1 MLAYNLVIIMCMLCK
16 NKSYNYLCDEC
27 YKKYPIDMKMEYIPL
42 DKYNCYILSL
52 FQKNIRFDYNY
63 YINEYSQIFKFFNK
77 LRYHIIFIENI
88 KMDIDSYLELDM
100 ITKLVKKDILVMS
113 FKTIET

>member
-1 MLAYNLVIIMCMLCK
+1 
-16 NKSYNYLCDEC
+16 
-27 YKKYPIDMKMEYIPL
+27 MKMEYIPL